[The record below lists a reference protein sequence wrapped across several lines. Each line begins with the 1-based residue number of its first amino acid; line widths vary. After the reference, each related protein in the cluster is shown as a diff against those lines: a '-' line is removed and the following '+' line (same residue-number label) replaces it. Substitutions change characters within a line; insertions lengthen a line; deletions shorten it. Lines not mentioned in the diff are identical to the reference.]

1 MKIKPFQNTFIINQA
16 GYSSW
21 ENFSMNLRDQAKT
34 AIFIYK
40 LAFLSVDFKQ
50 FLVKT
55 RMLHIRN

>member
-1 MKIKPFQNTFIINQA
+1 
-16 GYSSW
+16 
-21 ENFSMNLRDQAKT
+21 MNLRDQAKT